1 MKLQQEANAHI
12 DKKYNRFKNEF
23 NGLMRPLRVLLK
35 DNLHNAVELDNALL
49 HLIEAEMW
57 ARRSVEVHGV
67 KS

>member
-1 MKLQQEANAHI
+1 MRLQQEANAHI
-12 DKKYNRFKNEF
+12 NKKYNKFKNEF

-35 DNLHNAVELDNALL
+35 DNLHNKVELDNALL

>member
-12 DKKYNRFKNEF
+12 NKNRNRFTNEF
-23 NGLMRPLRVLLK
+23 NILMRPLRVLLK
-35 DNLHNAVELDNALL
+35 DKLHNAAELDNALL

>member
-1 MKLQQEANAHI
+1 MKLQEEANAHI
-12 DKKYNRFKNEF
+12 NKKYNRFKNEF

-57 ARRSVEVHGV
+57 ARRSVEVHGI

>member
-1 MKLQQEANAHI
+1 MKLQEEANAHI
-12 DKKYNRFKNEF
+12 NKKYNRFKNEF

>member
-1 MKLQQEANAHI
+1 MRLQQEANAHI
-12 DKKYNRFKNEF
+12 NKKYNRFKNEF

-35 DNLHNAVELDNALL
+35 DNLHNAAELDNALL

>member
-1 MKLQQEANAHI
+1 MRLQQEANAHI
-12 DKKYNRFKNEF
+12 NKKYNRFKNEF

-35 DNLHNAVELDNALL
+35 DNLHNARELDNALL

>member
-23 NGLMRPLRVLLK
+23 NSLMRPLRVLLK
-35 DNLHNAVELDNALL
+35 DNLHNEVELENALL
-49 HLIEAEMW
+49 HLIETELW
-57 ARRSVEVHGV
+57 ARRSVEVHGI

>member
-23 NGLMRPLRVLLK
+23 NSLMRPLRVFLK
-35 DNLHNAVELDNALL
+35 DNLHNEVELENALL
-49 HLIEAEMW
+49 HLIETELW
-57 ARRSVEVHGV
+57 ARRSVELHGI

>member
-23 NGLMRPLRVLLK
+23 NSLMRPLRVFLK
-35 DNLHNAVELDNALL
+35 DNLHNEVELENALL
-49 HLIEAEMW
+49 HLIETELW
-57 ARRSVEVHGV
+57 ARRSVEVHGI